1 MSRAQV
7 PQHLA
12 AATHDGTISFY
23 AAPPAMTQT
32 TFFWHDYETFGA
44 VPRSDRPAQFAG
56 IRTDGELNEIGEP
69 VMLYCKPAPDFL
81 PSPEACLITGITP
94 QRCAELGVPEHQFA
108 AAIERE
114 LGQPGTIGVGYN
126 SIRFDDE
133 VTRYLLWR
141 NLKDPYAREWQ
152 HGCSRWD
159 LLDVVR
165 TTYALRP
172 EGIHWPRHDNG
183 LPSFKLEH
191 LTAAN
196 GLAHE
201 AAHDALSDVRATIA
215 LARLIRQRQPKL
227 FDFCLDLRKK
237 DAVRHQLS
245 QHAPQPLVHVSG
257 MFGSERGNVAIVWPI
272 ADHPGNKNEVLVWD
286 LAHDPRQ
293 LAGLSAEDIRLRLFT
308 RSADL
313 PDGVSRLPL
322 KSIHINK
329 SPFVCN
335 KLAVLSDARAAEL
348 GIDKALAL
356 QNAAHAAT
364 LPDLTP
370 VWKAV
375 FRREAGE
382 APDVDENLYGG
393 FVSYNDRRILNR
405 LQQLSAPELAA
416 ERPAFEDSQL
426 TRLLWR
432 YRARNFPH
440 SLSPEEAQHWQQ
452 WCRQKL
458 HSGQPGGRSHA
469 SFQQELAALAATATP
484 AQQAILQALQDW
496 AGQLPQ

>member
-1 MSRAQV
+1 MS
-7 PQHLA
+7 
-12 AATHDGTISFY
+12 
-23 AAPPAMTQT
+23 QT

-56 IRTDGELNEIGEP
+56 IRTDSELNEIGEP
-69 VMLYCKPAPDFL
+69 VMLYCQPAPDYL

-94 QRCAELGVPEHQFA
+94 QHCAAHGVPEHQFA

-172 EGIHWPRHDNG
+172 EGIQWPRHDTG

-215 LARLIRQRQPKL
+215 LAKLIRARQPRL
-227 FDFCLDLRKK
+227 FQFCLDLRKK

-245 QHAPQPLVHVSG
+245 LHAPQPLVHVSG
-257 MFGSERGNVAIVWPI
+257 MFGSERGNVAIVWPL
-272 ADHPGNKNEVLVWD
+272 AEHPTNKNEVLVWD
-286 LAHDPRQ
+286 LAHDPRE
-293 LAGLSAEDIRLRLFT
+293 LHGLSAEQVRERLFT
-308 RSADL
+308 RSEDL
-313 PDGVSRLPL
+313 PAGVQRLPL

-335 KLAVLSDARAAEL
+335 KLAVLDDQRAAEL
-348 GIDKALAL
+348 GIDKGLAL
-356 QNAAHAAT
+356 QHATHAAA
-364 LPDLTP
+364 LPDLG
-370 VWKAV
+370 VLWKAV
-375 FRREAGE
+375 FRREPGDT
-382 APDVDENLYGG
+382 PDVDENLYGG

-405 LQQLSAPELAA
+405 LQQLSARELAA
-416 ERPAFEDSQL
+416 ERPEFEDSQL
-426 TRLLWR
+426 ARLLWR

-440 SLSPEEAQHWQQ
+440 SLNAEEAMHWRQ
-452 WCRQKL
+452 WCQQKL

-469 SFQQELAALAATATP
+469 QFCAEIAERLPGATP
-484 AQQAILQALQDW
+484 QQAVVLQALQQWGD
-496 AGQLPQ
+496 QLLGEA

>member
-1 MSRAQV
+1 MS
-7 PQHLA
+7 
-12 AATHDGTISFY
+12 
-23 AAPPAMTQT
+23 QT

-56 IRTDGELNEIGEP
+56 IRTDSDLNEIGEP
-69 VMLYCKPAPDFL
+69 VMLYCQPTPDYL

-94 QRCAELGVPEHQFA
+94 QHCAAHGVPEHQFA

-114 LGQPGTIGVGYN
+114 LGLPGTIGVGYN

-172 EGIHWPRHDNG
+172 EGMSWPRHDNG

-191 LTAAN
+191 LSAAN

-215 LARLIRQRQPKL
+215 LARLIRIRQPRL
-227 FDFCLDLRKK
+227 FQFCLDLRKK

-245 QHAPQPLVHVSG
+245 LHAPQPLVHVSG
-257 MFGSERGNVAIVWPI
+257 MFGSERGNVAIVWPL
-272 ADHPGNKNEVLVWD
+272 AEHPTNKNEVLVWD
-286 LAHDPRQ
+286 LAHDPRE
-293 LAGLSAEDIRLRLFT
+293 LHGLSAEQVRERLFT
-308 RSADL
+308 RKEDL
-313 PDGVSRLPL
+313 PEGVQRLPL

-335 KLAVLSDARAAEL
+335 KLAVLDDSRAAEL

-356 QNAAHAAT
+356 QHAAHAAA
-364 LPDLTP
+364 LPDLSAL
-370 VWKAV
+370 WKAV
-375 FRREAGE
+375 FRREPGDT
-382 APDVDENLYGG
+382 PDVDENLYGG

-405 LQQLSAPELAA
+405 LQQLSAPALAA
-416 ERPAFEDSQL
+416 ERPEFEDSQL
-426 TRLLWR
+426 ARLLWR

-440 SLSPEEAQHWQQ
+440 SLNAEEARHWRQ
-452 WCRQKL
+452 WCQEKL
-458 HSGQPGGRSHA
+458 ISGQPGGRSHA
-469 SFQQELAALAATATP
+469 QFCAEIAERQATATP
-484 AQQAILQALQDW
+484 QQAAVLQALQHWGD
-496 AGQLPQ
+496 QLLKAD